1 MSALE
6 QVLQA
11 IDNCN
16 EQDPNKVSHNGAE
29 IAKELLYS
37 QRMSTTL
44 ANFAAD
50 ASEHL
55 RIAARAQH
63 IQRWTLP
70 RSDYPMD
77 RAGYKQWRTTLGK
90 IHADTTAALMA
101 AAGYA
106 QADQDRV
113 RFLLQKKSLKT
124 DPEVQTLEDVIC
136 LVFIEHYLSEF
147 AAKHEEAKLLDII
160 RKTWL
165 KMSDAGHAA
174 ALQLPLSPALLALVG
189 KALNG

>member
-90 IHADTTAALMA
+90 FHADTTAALMA

-147 AAKHEEAKLLDII
+147 AAKHAEDKVLDII
-160 RKTWL
+160 RKTWP